1 MALARAAL
9 RRLALRAP
17 RQAFKFPSSAVS
29 AKTLIHTTAPAAVS
43 VGGIGDW
50 FGAMSGKLAT
60 KVTERKD
67 NMEKDAAAKQFKK
80 MTEM

>member
-1 MALARAAL
+1 MALARIAL
-9 RRLALRAP
+9 KGLSLRVGRRAI
-17 RQAFKFPSSAVS
+17 PSRPVVA
-29 AKTLIHTTAPAAVS
+29 TIHTTTPAAVS

-60 KVTERKD
+60 KVSEKKD
-67 NMEKDAAAKQFKK
+67 NMEKESAAKQFSK

>member
-9 RRLALRAP
+9 RGLAVRAP
-17 RQAFKFPSSAVS
+17 RRAIKVASPLA
-29 AKTLIHTTAPAAVS
+29 AKIHTTAPAAVS

-60 KVTERKD
+60 KVTEKKD
-67 NMEKDAAAKQFKK
+67 NMEKESAAKQFKK
-80 MTEM
+80 MTEV

>member
-17 RQAFKFPSSAVS
+17 RQAFKFPSAVS